1 MDSLEGNKVAAAVLL
16 AGMAFVGSGLLGGY
30 LVHPENLRESVLKI
44 DLPNPEGGAPA
55 PEQPI
60 AALLVSADA
69 GRGEADV
76 KGLGCVACHSF
87 NEGGKA
93 GVGPN
98 LYGVLGGPHGHME
111 GYAYS
116 AALKSKEGPWTYDEL
131 NEWLTKPSAYAPGT
145 KMAFAGIADAK
156 KRADVID
163 YLRSLSHDPQP
174 LPAAPVT
181 DATPSAGAANT
192 ATAMNGAPR
201 PGTPAPAAQS
211 IEERLASADPA
222 RGKADTAKLGCASCH
237 SYNENGKA
245 GIGPNMWNV
254 VGSPI
259 GSHQAGFQYSA
270 ALKAKGG
277 NWTYDNLDQWLTK
290 PAAYAPGTKMAF
302 AGVSNPAQRADLI
315 AYLRSLATDPV
326 PLPAAAAG
334 SPAEAG
340 KAPEAAT
347 TVPGTVAPGPA
358 NK

>member
-16 AGMAFVGSGLLGGY
+16 AGMAFVGSGLIGSY
-30 LVHPENLRESVLKI
+30 LVHPENLRESVIKI
-44 DLPNPEGGAPA
+44 DLPHPEGAGGAA

-60 AALLVSADA
+60 AALLVSADP
-69 GRGEADV
+69 GRGEAAV

-98 LYGVLGGPHGHME
+98 LYGVVGGPHGHME
-111 GYAYS
+111 GYTYS
-116 AALKSKEGPWTYDEL
+116 AALKAKEGPWTYDEL
-131 NEWLTKPSAYAPGT
+131 NEWLLKPSAYAPGT
-145 KMAFAGIADAK
+145 KMAYAGITDAK

-163 YLRSLSHDPQP
+163 YLHTLAHDPVP

-181 DATPSAGAANT
+181 DATPSAGAPNT

-201 PGTPAPAAQS
+201 PGTPAPAAQT

-254 VGSPI
+254 VDAPV
-259 GSHQAGFQYSA
+259 GSHQAGFQYSS

-277 NWTYDNLDQWLTK
+277 QWTYDALDQWLTK
-290 PAAYAPGTKMAF
+290 PTAYAPGTKMAF

-315 AYLRSLATDPV
+315 AYLRTLSNDPA
-326 PLPAAAAG
+326 PLPGGAAAAAG
-334 SPAEAG
+334 S
-340 KAPEAAT
+340 APEAAT

-358 NK
+358 NKQ